1 MMIIQGLLLQ
11 ARDLELVEETSKMK
25 MLFIISIKLQEGI
38 HHV

>member
-25 MLFIISIKLQEGI
+25 MLFIISIKLQERI